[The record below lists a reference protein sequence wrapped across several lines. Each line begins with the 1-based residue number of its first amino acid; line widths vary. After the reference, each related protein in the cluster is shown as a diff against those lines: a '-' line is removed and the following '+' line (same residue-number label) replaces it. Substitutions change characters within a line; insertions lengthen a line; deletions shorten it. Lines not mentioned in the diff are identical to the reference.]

1 MSQVYNSL
9 IRAARSP
16 RLGLAAALLV
26 ASTSIAHAQFAYK
39 PALTQNIAGTYT
51 DLGTTGTVIATA
63 NTDDANSAAQNIG
76 FTFNYN
82 GTAFTQF
89 VLNTNGLLR
98 LGANAPSTATA
109 RSPYAQAPELGPI
122 NSTNAADVNLLLPFN
137 FDLTA
142 GTSTPEYRVSTTG
155 TAGSRICTIQW
166 KNVADKAVA
175 TDASTATVLPTQ
187 YSNFSFQVKLY
198 EGSNQI
204 DFVYGTATPG
214 TSALKY
220 AVVGLKG
227 SLNTIGNDVL
237 GMKASADTW
246 TTAAFVTGRQY
257 GADLVNAFN
266 FRSTVAPD
274 AGRTLRFTACTPAS
288 VVTTFPYV
296 ETFDSVAAGDLP
308 CGITGDDANNDGYSW
323 FTDDSFFSASSP
335 NALLYYYN
343 DNDNSIGGNDWVFTR
358 GLSLRAGYTYQLQFK
373 YAASDPLYAEG
384 LEVKYGTVATPA
396 GQTNLL
402 FSNTAINN
410 GTFATTTASQV
421 SLITPTANGTYYIG
435 FHAISQPD
443 RYVLLL
449 DDVQVVETQILA
461 VRNAT
466 NTVFTAQA
474 TPVPFGE
481 SLTLTLNTLKAGPL
495 HLTMRDALGR
505 VLRQSTTTALVG
517 TSTIA
522 VPEVANLPAGVY
534 FLNVEQGGA
543 TQVLR
548 VAHQ

>member
-1 MSQVYNSL
+1 MPQLYTVL
-9 IRAARSP
+9 ARAVRRP
-16 RLGLAAALLV
+16 RLGLAALLLAAV
-26 ASTSIAHAQFAYK
+26 APAAHAQFAYK
-39 PALTQNIAGTYT
+39 PALVQNIAGAYI
-51 DLGTTGTVIATA
+51 DLGTTGAAIATA

-76 FTFNYN
+76 FTFTYN

-109 RSPYAQAPELGPI
+109 RSPYAQAPELSPI
-122 NSTNAADVNLLLPFN
+122 NSANAADVNLLLPFN

-142 GTSTPEYRVSTTG
+142 GTSTPEYRVATTG

-166 KNVADKAVA
+166 KNVADKAIA
-175 TDASTATVLPTQ
+175 TDASTSAVLPTQ
-187 YSNFSFQVKLY
+187 YTNFSFQVKLY

-204 DFVYGTATPG
+204 DFVYSTATPG

-237 GMKASADTW
+237 GTKASIDLW
-246 TTAAFVTGRQY
+246 SAATFLTGRQLS
-257 GADLVNAFN
+257 ADLVNGFN
-266 FRSTVAPD
+266 FRSTATPD
-274 AGRTLRFTACTPAS
+274 AGRTLRFTTCTPAS
-288 VVTTFPYV
+288 VVTTFPYT
-296 ETFDSVAAGDLP
+296 ENFDAVAAGDLP
-308 CGITGDDANNDGYSW
+308 CGITGDDANNDDYTWYTNSA
-323 FTDDSFFSASSP
+323 FTASPP
-335 NALLYYYN
+335 NSLIYYYN
-343 DNDNSIGGNDWVFTR
+343 DFDTSVGGNDWVFTR

-373 YAASDPLYAEG
+373 YAAANPTYAEA
-384 LEVKYGTVATPA
+384 LEVKYGTSATPA
-396 GQTNLL
+396 GQTNSL
-402 FSNTAINN
+402 FSNTAISN

-421 SLITPTANGTYYIG
+421 PVIRPTADGIYYIG
-435 FHAISQPD
+435 FHAISAPD
-443 RYVLLL
+443 SYVLLV
-449 DDVQVVETQILA
+449 DDIQVTETRILA

-481 SLTLTLNTLKAGPL
+481 SLSLTLNTLKAGPL

-505 VLRQSTTTALVG
+505 VLRRSTTTALAG

-534 FLNVEQGGA
+534 FLDIEQGGA